1 MSFLL
6 AKILLL
12 LLLAALLGAWLT
24 RWWLRRHYED
34 VSVEYIGLRED
45 WARWR
50 KGLDEKLGRPPV
62 DLEPLAGR
70 LSVLERAVRGIDI
83 PQPQP
88 TDLSPVLAA
97 VSAIRMPEVPRV
109 DLAPLADRLGALEQR
124 VAAIRMPEPT
134 PPTDLSPVLQRLADV
149 QQRVGAIVI
158 PAPREPDLAPLQA
171 KLEAVERSVAAI
183 RMPPA
188 PDLSGVEGRLAGL
201 ERQLTEVAQAK
212 PPAPAP
218 VDLAPTQQR
227 LEALERAVSA
237 IVIPPAKEPDL
248 SAVVSRLGGLETQL
262 GAWRMPEPPPAVDLA
277 PLQAKLEAVERAVAA
292 IRVPPAP
299 DLSSLDGR
307 LAGLEGKLTE
317 LAQATP
323 PAPAPVDLA
332 PTQQRLEALER
343 AVRAIVIPTPKEP
356 DFSALTTRIGGIES
370 RLGALHMP
378 EPVDLAPLAQRVGE
392 LEAAVRDVRVPAPAP
407 AATLDLA
414 AMLQRLDAMETH
426 WSRASAAA
434 PAAPAMVA
442 AGSGLATEHVRPGS
456 RNLLARAAYGKPDDL
471 KIIKGVATVLEKT
484 LHKIGVYYF
493 WQIAEWSAKDVAQV
507 DSLLTAF
514 KGRIQRDD
522 WVRQAAQLAT
532 LSESARRPA

>member
-50 KGLDEKLGRPPV
+50 KGLDEKLGRPLV
-62 DLEPLAGR
+62 DLEPLEGR
-70 LSVLERAVRGIDI
+70 LSILENAVRGIHI

-88 TDLSPVLAA
+88 TDLTPVLAA
-97 VSAIRMPEVPRV
+97 VSAIRMPEIPRV
-109 DLAPLADRLGALEQR
+109 DLGPLTDRLGVLEQR

-134 PPTDLSPVLQRLADV
+134 PPSDLSPVLQRLADV

-183 RMPPA
+183 RMPPP

-201 ERQLTEVAQAK
+201 ERKLTELAQAK
-212 PPAPAP
+212 PPAP

-227 LEALERAVSA
+227 LEALERAVRA

-248 SAVVSRLGGLETQL
+248 GAVMSRLGGLETQL
-262 GAWRMPEPPPAVDLA
+262 RAWRMPEPPPAVDLA
-277 PLQAKLEAVERAVAA
+277 PLQAKLDAVERAVAA
-292 IRVPPAP
+292 IHMPPAT
-299 DLSSLDGR
+299 DLSGLDGR
-307 LAGLEGKLTE
+307 LAGLERKLSE
-317 LAQATP
+317 MAQAKP

-343 AVRAIVIPTPKEP
+343 AVRAIVIPAPQEP

-370 RLGALHMP
+370 RLGALRMP
-378 EPVDLAPLAQRVGE
+378 EPVDVVPLAQRVGQ
-392 LEAAVRDVRVPAPAP
+392 LEAAVRAIRIPAPAP
-407 AATLDLA
+407 AATPDLA
-414 AMLQRLDAMETH
+414 PVLQRLDALEAR
-426 WSRASAAA
+426 WSRAA
-434 PAAPAMVA
+434 VA
-442 AGSGLATEHVRPGS
+442 VPSPQVATSSGLDTEQVRPGS

-471 KIIKGVATVLEKT
+471 KVIKGVATVLEKT

-493 WQIAEWSAKDVAQV
+493 WQIAEWSAKDVAHV

-522 WVRQAAQLAT
+522 WVRQAAQLAK
-532 LSESARRPA
+532 LSESARKPA

>member
-6 AKILLL
+6 AKILFL
-12 LLLAALLGAWLT
+12 LLLAALLGALLT

-62 DLEPLAGR
+62 DLEPLVGR
-70 LSVLERAVRGIDI
+70 LSILENAVRGIDI

-88 TDLSPVLAA
+88 TDLTPVLAA

-109 DLAPLADRLGALEQR
+109 DLGPLADRLGALEQR
-124 VAAIRMPEPT
+124 VATIRMPEPT

-158 PAPREPDLAPLQA
+158 PTPRQPDLAPLQAKLDAVERSMAAIRMPSPPDLSGVEDRLAGLESKLTELAQAKPPAPASVDLAPTQQRLEALERAVRAIVIPPAKEPDLSAVVSRIGGLETQLGAWRMPEPPPAVNLAPLQA

-188 PDLSGVEGRLAGL
+188 PDLSG
-201 ERQLTEVAQAK
+201 
-212 PPAPAP
+212 
-218 VDLAPTQQR
+218 
-227 LEALERAVSA
+227 
-237 IVIPPAKEPDL
+237 
-248 SAVVSRLGGLETQL
+248 
-262 GAWRMPEPPPAVDLA
+262 
-277 PLQAKLEAVERAVAA
+277 
-292 IRVPPAP
+292 
-299 DLSSLDGR
+299 LDGR
-307 LAGLEGKLTE
+307 LAGLDRKLTE
-317 LAQATP
+317 MAQAKP
-323 PAPAPVDLA
+323 PATASVDLA

-343 AVRAIVIPTPKEP
+343 AVRAIVVPAP

-370 RLGALHMP
+370 RLGALRLP

-392 LEAAVRDVRVPAPAP
+392 LEAAVRAIPIPAPAP
-407 AATLDLA
+407 AATLDVA
-414 AMLQRLDAMETH
+414 ALLQRLDAMETR
-426 WSRASAAA
+426 WSRAAGAA
-434 PAAPAMVA
+434 PAAPALVA
-442 AGSGLATEHVRPGS
+442 SGSGLATERVRPGS

-471 KIIKGVATVLEKT
+471 KVIKGVATVLEQT

-493 WQIAEWSAKDVAQV
+493 WQIAEWSAKDVAHV

-514 KGRIQRDD
+514 KGRIQRDG
-522 WVRQAAQLAT
+522 WVLQAAQLAKRP
-532 LSESARRPA
+532 ESARKPA